1 MVEYLQIFDKAK
13 KPINEKIER
22 KLKRTLK
29 DGKRYMVT
37 LIFIK
42 NSNDEFLV
50 QLTSK
55 EKKNVFAIT
64 GGHVTYG
71 DNSIETAI
79 KETKE
84 EVGIYLSKDELN
96 YIGTTI
102 EEKCFCDIYYVKK
115 DIPISN
121 MVLQRSE
128 VESVYWLTL
137 KQIKNLIDNHK
148 FREYNIQPLKK
159 VLESI

>member
-1 MVEYLQIFDKAK
+1 MEYLQIFDNK
-13 KPINEKIER
+13 KRPINEKIER
-22 KLKRTLK
+22 RFKRSLKN
-29 DGKRYMVT
+29 GKRYMVT

-42 NSNDEFLV
+42 NSKDEFLV

-55 EKKNVFAIT
+55 QKKNVYAIT

-71 DNSIETAI
+71 DDSIKTAI

-84 EVGIYLSKDELN
+84 EVGINLSKEELN
-96 YIGTTI
+96 YVGTTI
-102 EEKCFCDIYYVKK
+102 EEKCFCDIYYVNK
-115 DIPISN
+115 DIPIDN
-121 MVLQRSE
+121 MNLQYDE

-159 VLESI
+159 LLESI